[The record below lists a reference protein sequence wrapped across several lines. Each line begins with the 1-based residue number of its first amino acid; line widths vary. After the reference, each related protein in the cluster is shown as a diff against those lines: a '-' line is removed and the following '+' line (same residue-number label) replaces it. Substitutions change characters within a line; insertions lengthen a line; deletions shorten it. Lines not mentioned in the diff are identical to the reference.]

1 MRDPVTTPL
10 LRIAERQGGA
20 LSRDQLRA
28 GGLSD
33 SALRDWV
40 RTGRLHRRYHGVYL
54 LGHRAITQR
63 GEWWAAVL
71 AGGEGTVLSH
81 FAAAALWGIR
91 DRPRA
96 VTDVISPRR

>member
-1 MRDPVTTPL
+1 M
-10 LRIAERQGGA
+10 
-20 LSRDQLRA
+20 SRR
-28 GGLSD
+28 
-33 SALRDWV
+33 V
-40 RTGRLHRRYHGVYL
+40 L

-96 VTDVISPRR
+96 VTDVISPRRIRQQGIRAPQPTRAPPTSRNGAEANHRRGPSPGRHGE